1 MSAWCSNP
9 NLPRTALLFL
19 LFRQELV
26 GTDVKVTN
34 IQPGLVVS
42 EMLESVA
49 EDLVKQMNV
58 PAGMLENKRDK
69 ILTAEDIGQ
78 VVWETVSR
86 PGRCYQTEVMVLDMF
101 FKDAEVRAA
110 MMGESS

>member
-1 MSAWCSNP
+1 M
-9 NLPRTALLFL
+9 
-19 LFRQELV
+19 FRQELV

-34 IQPGLVVS
+34 VQPGLVVS
-42 EMLESVA
+42 EMLDGQA
-49 EDLVKQMNV
+49 EDMVRQMHV
-58 PAGMLENKRDK
+58 PAAMLEKKRDK

-110 MMGESS
+110 MMGGNS